1 MVLRARPDS
10 QTCQGMGTGRHR
22 HQIRRGVGG
31 FCPDAGSMAEG
42 HGRPRRGAGETG
54 LSRHAGRACSAGSG
68 AHPVAG
74 DIAEFFLRP
83 FCAIPTGIGF
93 AFGKTPR
100 RRPVKRVPMLDRTDD
115 ISIAAENWLA
125 QFETALAEPDDG
137 LLKTLFHPDSHWRDV
152 LALSW
157 NLQTINGADAI
168 LTELKTRAR
177 RAAPSAFQIDPDRAA
192 PRRVTRAG
200 TNAIEA
206 IFKFETAQGSGILR
220 LIPGDGD
227 GNRLKAWTLLTA
239 LDELK
244 GFEEQQGGS
253 RPRGEAYSR
262 DFRGPNWLDLR
273 KAAAEYANRDPVA
286 LVVGGGQAGLSIAAR
301 LKQLQIDTLIVDR
314 EARIGDNWRN
324 RYHALTL
331 HNQVQVNHLPYMP
344 FPPNWPVYIP
354 KDKLANWFEAYVDA
368 MELNYWTGT
377 EFESGAYDEVE
388 GRWSVVLRRTDG
400 SRRVLHPRH
409 VVIATGVSGIP
420 NLPDIPSLKN
430 FAGTVLHSSQYGD
443 GEAWQGRK
451 ALVIGT
457 GNSGHDIA
465 QDLHSSGVNVTLV
478 QRSPTLIT
486 NIEPSAQLA
495 YAAYNEGTLEDNDLI
510 ATSMPLPLAKKSHQ
524 SITELSKELDKDLL
538 DGLRRKGFK
547 LDYGE
552 DGTGWQFKYLTRGGG
567 YYFNV
572 GCSDLVVRGEI
583 GLRQFSD
590 IESFVTEGARMKS
603 GETLAADLIVLATGY
618 KGQQHLVRKL
628 FGDEVA
634 ERVRP
639 IWGFGEDQELRN
651 MYTRTAQPGLWFIAG
666 SLAQCRINSKYLA
679 LQIKAIEEGLLLSV
693 PRTAMPEAAVA

>member
-1 MVLRARPDS
+1 
-10 QTCQGMGTGRHR
+10 
-22 HQIRRGVGG
+22 
-31 FCPDAGSMAEG
+31 
-42 HGRPRRGAGETG
+42 
-54 LSRHAGRACSAGSG
+54 
-68 AHPVAG
+68 
-74 DIAEFFLRP
+74 
-83 FCAIPTGIGF
+83 
-93 AFGKTPR
+93 
-100 RRPVKRVPMLDRTDD
+100 MLDKTDD
-115 ISIAAENWLA
+115 VSITAENWLA
-125 QFETALAEPDDG
+125 WFQNALARSDDK
-137 LLKTLFHPDSHWRDV
+137 LLKTLFHPQSYWRDV

-168 LTELKTRAR
+168 LRELKARAGS
-177 RAAPSAFQIDPDRAA
+177 AAPSGFRIDPDRAA

-200 TNAIEA
+200 TIAIEA
-206 IFKFETAQGSGILR
+206 IFKFETAQGRGNGILR
-220 LIPGDGD
+220 LIPDASD

-244 GFEEQQGGS
+244 GFEEQQGS
-253 RPRGEAYSR
+253 LRPRGQAYSR
-262 DFRGPNWLDLR
+262 EFRGPNWLDLR
-273 KAAAEYANRDPVA
+273 KAAAEYADRDPDV

-314 EARIGDNWRN
+314 EARVGDNWRN

-331 HNQVQVNHLPYMP
+331 HNQVQVNHLPYIP

-377 EFESGAYDEVE
+377 EFESGAYDEAE
-388 GRWSVVLRRTDG
+388 GRWSVVLRRADG
-400 SRRVLHPRH
+400 GKRTTRPRH
-409 VVIATGVSGIP
+409 VVMATGVSGIP
-420 NLPDIPSLKN
+420 NLPDIPGLKN
-430 FAGTVLHSSQYGD
+430 FAGTVLHSSRYGD
-443 GEAWQGRK
+443 GETWTGKK
-451 ALVIGT
+451 AVVIGT

-465 QDLHSSGVNVTLV
+465 QDLHSSGAAVTLV

-590 IESFVTEGARMKS
+590 IEAFVADGARMKS

-618 KGQQHLVRKL
+618 RPWEYLVRKL

-634 ERVRP
+634 DRVGP
-639 IWGFGEDQELRN
+639 IWGFGEGQELRN
-651 MYTRTAQPGLWFIAG
+651 MFTRTAAPGLWFIAG
-666 SLAQCRINSKYLA
+666 SFAQCRIYSKYLG
-679 LQIKAIEEGLLLSV
+679 LQIKACEVGLLS
-693 PRTAMPEAAVA
+693 